1 MLFKAYIALN
11 EHKLIIQ
18 RYKKNMYTF
27 IENIILLISTERK
40 STFTKEQQEHFLD
53 IFGHALQDPKKRD
66 VLDFKVLFYSLQSR
80 NQEN

>member
-1 MLFKAYIALN
+1 
-11 EHKLIIQ
+11 
-18 RYKKNMYTF
+18 MYTC
-27 IENIILLISTERK
+27 IENIILLISTDRK

-66 VLDFKVLFYSLQSR
+66 VLDSKVLFYSLQSR